1 MFGLPGDEARRAG
14 RESRRPF
21 ASGGRGMRSGPRAD
35 GYRLRSRRR
44 WADRSAGAG
53 ACGAASR
60 SRGSPLGDEAI
71 SGCVPTG
78 ERVIGDGVGGLRG
91 ATALRGGGA
100 AAGETAASRDRE
112 GGCGFGAVS
121 PAGGVSARPARYGG
135 RRPGSPRRS
144 AGHPAGADAVPLRG
158 AGGLVVDE
166 AISERVPTG
175 ERVIGGPDR
184 WSSGGDGA
192 PRRRRGCGRNGG
204 VPRPGR
210 RLRVRRGF
218 AGGWRQRAAGPL
230 RRAPSGEPAPVR
242 RASGRGGRGAAAW
255 SGGPGG
261 RRSDLRARPDRRAG
275 DRWTGSVVFGAR
287 RRSAAEARRW
297 AERRRPAAGKAESGS
312 AQFPP

>member
-60 SRGSPLGDEAI
+60 SRGSPLDDEAI

-91 ATALRGGGA
+91 GDGA
-100 AAGETAASRDRE
+100 PRRRC
-112 GGCGFGAVS
+112 GCGRNGGVPRPGRRLGVRRGF
-121 PAGGVSARPARYGG
+121 AGGWRQRGPARYGG
-135 RRPGSPRRS
+135 RRPGSRRRS

-158 AGGLVVDE
+158 AGALVVDE

-184 WSSGGDGA
+184 WSSGRDGA
-192 PRRRRGCGRNGG
+192 PRRRRGGGRNG
-204 VPRPGR
+204 VTRRPGR
-210 RLRVRRGF
+210 RNRARRSFLRRRG
-218 AGGWRQRAAGPL
+218 RLAA
-230 RRAPSGEPAPVR
+230 
-242 RASGRGGRGAAAW
+242 RASPVGC
-255 SGGPGG
+255 
-261 RRSDLRARPDRRAG
+261 
-275 DRWTGSVVFGAR
+275 
-287 RRSAAEARRW
+287 
-297 AERRRPAAGKAESGS
+297 
-312 AQFPP
+312 